1 MTEMLDLPDLYN
13 KDLKAVLIKMLQQA
27 IKKLLE
33 TSEKIRSLSKE
44 L

>member
-1 MTEMLDLPDLYN
+1 MTEMLNLPDLYN

-33 TSEKIRSLSKE
+33 TSEKIQSLSKE

>member
-33 TSEKIRSLSKE
+33 TSEKIESLSKE

>member
-1 MTEMLDLPDLYN
+1 MTEMLDLPDFYN

-33 TSEKIRSLSKE
+33 TNEKNRKS
-44 L
+44 